1 MKNFFLSI
9 LIGIVLVGGISVQ
22 TVFADSYGI
31 DKTAAGAG
39 LNSYTN
45 NLPKAAGDVIGTI
58 LSLVAVLFFALMIYA
73 GILWMTARG
82 DEDQTK
88 KAFDTIVASV
98 IGIVIILASYAITAF
113 ALTLM
118 ASK

>member
-1 MKNFFLSI
+1 MKKFLLSI
-9 LIGIVLVGGISVQ
+9 LIGIVLMGGLGIQ
-22 TVFADSYGI
+22 QVFADEYGI

-39 LNSYTN
+39 LDSYTN
-45 NLPKAAGDVIGTI
+45 NLPKAAGEVVGTI

-73 GILWMTARG
+73 GILWMTGRG
-82 DEDQTK
+82 DEDRTK

-118 ASK
+118 GNN